1 MNVAL
6 SNCKINICSTLIKLA
21 IDLSLYITSRASKVR
36 AREYKIEYS
45 NKAFTIVTDCITNPS
60 ETPTVIWPAMKLP
73 HRPYPVAVYLY
84 AVALYLS
91 GGITQREA
99 ARRVRQKFGLSRFS
113 HSTLSRT
120 FRQLLSRVE
129 NLEAVFGTHT
139 SESAIPR
146 RKQWSD
152 SVYAVAGRLWAI
164 LSKLLAKSTLDDIM
178 DVANQMAYQYF
189 NQMNAQFIL

>member
-1 MNVAL
+1 M
-6 SNCKINICSTLIKLA
+6 ST
-21 IDLSLYITSRASKVR
+21 
-36 AREYKIEYS
+36 REYKIEYNHMVYTIS
-45 NKAFTIVTDCITNPS
+45 APCFTSPQKAPV
-60 ETPTVIWPAMKLP
+60 VVWPAMKLP
-73 HRPYPVAVYLY
+73 RRPYPVTAYLY

-91 GGITQREA
+91 GDITQREA

-120 FRQLLSRVE
+120 FHRLLSRVE

-139 SESAIPR
+139 SESAMPR

-152 SVYAVAGRLWAI
+152 TLYAAAQRLWAI
-164 LSKLLAKSTLDDIM
+164 INRLLANSSLDEIM
-178 DVANQMAYQYF
+178 DAANLMAYQYF